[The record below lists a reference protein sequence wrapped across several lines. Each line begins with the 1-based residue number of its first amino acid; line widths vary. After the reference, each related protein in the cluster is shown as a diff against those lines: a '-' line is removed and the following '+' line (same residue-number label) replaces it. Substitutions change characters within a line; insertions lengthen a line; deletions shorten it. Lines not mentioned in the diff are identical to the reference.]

1 MDIVESSRL
10 LDNSKVCMQRLE
22 GEIDGQR
29 TSKTQ
34 EVFKRE
40 WREEKI

>member
-10 LDNSKVCMQRLE
+10 LDNSKVCMQRQE
-22 GEIDGQR
+22 GAVDGQR

-34 EVFKRE
+34 EIFKRE
-40 WREEKI
+40 